1 MAAQVQTR
9 APALAQSEMLRDRE
23 WWLRHR
29 TTPCAARPRGSAC
42 DRGTGC
48 DGGERRGTRE
58 CESAAWGDA
67 GWDRA
72 SGCEG
77 GDEGGATADDVFRLG
92 LVSERGAGDVEGAR
106 RAYERALDL
115 DPSHCPSL
123 RNLVRLMHH
132 HFEED
137 EEARRLYERCLI
149 LRPDDDQIH
158 SGMATI
164 LQGRFGENE
173 AARAHFERAI
183 ELDPS
188 NSSSHH
194 LFGVFLLLRCGCE
207 GRREGDGDG
216 GRTHGG
222 DDDP

>member
-42 DRGTGC
+42 GRVAVMEGRGEGRENASRPLGGML
-48 DGGERRGTRE
+48 DGIVRAAARE
-58 CESAAWGDA
+58 AMRD
-67 GWDRA
+67 
-72 SGCEG
+72 
-77 GDEGGATADDVFRLG
+77 GATADDVFRLG

-115 DPSHCPSL
+115 DPNHVPSL
-123 RNLVRLMHH
+123 HNLAGLMLH
-132 HFEED
+132 HFGEPG
-137 EEARRLYERCLI
+137 EARRLLERCLI
-149 LRPDDDQIH
+149 LRPDDAQIH